1 MLKFVVQAKDLHGNW
16 RDHQAAWDYNE
27 AKQVEFALLNNDAAW
42 SPKTEKNRL
51 VLCQPIE
58 QITFIIFEW

>member
-27 AKQVEFALLNNDAAW
+27 AKQLEFALLNNDAAW
-42 SPKTEKNRL
+42 NPKSRKKQTRIVPTDKANNL
-51 VLCQPIE
+51 YHL
-58 QITFIIFEW
+58 